1 MQLGVREDDHENANC
16 EIPLETSKEIEKN
29 IRRLPAR
36 EIFDFLV
43 QYYVT
48 EVHW

>member
-1 MQLGVREDDHENANC
+1 LNEGDQQNRNRGIPPEN
-16 EIPLETSKEIEKN
+16 LDEIEEN
-29 IRRLPAR
+29 IGRLPGR

>member
-1 MQLGVREDDHENANC
+1 LGLGEDDHRNGNRD
-16 EIPLETSKEIEKN
+16 IPLEAFDEIEKN
-29 IRRLPAR
+29 IRRLPGR